1 MNRSRLTAGASAP
14 EVQSAGLRSR
24 RSSVASALRKA
35 TRLVLA
41 TVMFGA
47 VFEIVSP
54 ASPVHA
60 ATNKITICHRTHAT
74 TNPYRRITVNKSSV
88 VNANGHSNSSHD
100 EYSTVLF
107 PSGKPQ
113 PNVYNPS
120 VTYTPSPQK
129 LWGDIIPNFLTDG
142 SSYSGT
148 DYGLNFTRTEVTNNN
163 WVNLPDSNA
172 GKDIYNNTGSYAGYC
187 KARTAHQFCED
198 EIASGRTL
206 AQCQDDLN
214 DQESNDDK
222 ASKDACG
229 GSFTGCTLD
238 KMSTISVAASSATCA
253 SATSY
258 ELTGSLSLGTT
269 SGTAVF
275 EYSTSATLAT
285 YSSSATATKTGT
297 ATYSA
302 TVTSLTAGTWYYRLV
317 AITGSGDTE
326 GRIESDVKSF
336 TVSGQVCT
344 AAVTTTVPGATTT
357 TVAGATTT
365 TVAGATT
372 NTVAGATTT
381 TVVAGSGSSLTAG
394 KGGLIVTIWID
405 ANRNGAKTAAEP
417 YYPGVTCTAVGP
429 GNATKTAVTDA
440 TGQAI
445 FADLDPGA
453 WRVSCEL
460 TDDSLEK
467 VYDSD
472 GTLNWTSDATVVA
485 GKFSEFKYA
494 AAGTAALDITGVR
507 TDSVTVKWL
516 GPDGAAGTED
526 DVTFVV
532 KPTSGRVKVLGL
544 APGNYIVS
552 ATGNFDVEEE
562 YIGASLAAG
571 ETSEVE
577 VPSLSTTGV
586 QNITLLLML
595 AALLIATGS
604 VMGVIRRRAV

>member
-1 MNRSRLTAGASAP
+1 
-14 EVQSAGLRSR
+14 
-24 RSSVASALRKA
+24 
-35 TRLVLA
+35 
-41 TVMFGA
+41 
-47 VFEIVSP
+47 VSP
-54 ASPVHA
+54 AHA

-100 EYSTVLF
+100 EYSSTLF

-120 VTYTPSPQK
+120 VDYKPSPEK
-129 LWGDIIPNFLTDG
+129 KWGDIIPNFLTDG
-142 SSYSGT
+142 SAYTGA

-163 WVNLPDSNA
+163 FVNLPDSNA
-172 GKDIYNNTGSYAGYC
+172 GKDIYYNRGSYVGYC

-206 AQCQDDLN
+206 AQCTDDLN

-229 GSFTGCTLD
+229 GTFSGCTLD
-238 KMSTISVAASSATCA
+238 KMATISVSASSATCA
-253 SATSY
+253 SSSSY
-258 ELTGSLSLGTT
+258 RLTGSLSLGST

-275 EYSTSATLAT
+275 EYSTDAALAT
-285 YSSSATATKTGT
+285 YSSSDTATKTGT
-297 ATYSA
+297 ATYTA

-344 AAVTTTVPGATTT
+344 ASATTVPGATTT

-372 NTVAGATTT
+372 TTVAGATTT

-394 KGGLIVTIWID
+394 KGGIIVTLWID
-405 ANRNGAKTAAEP
+405 ANRNDSKSAAEP

-429 GNATKTAVTDA
+429 GNTTKTAVSDA

-445 FADLDPGA
+445 FANLDPGA
-453 WRVSCEL
+453 WRVACEL
-460 TDDSLEK
+460 TDDTLEK

-485 GKFSEFKYA
+485 GKFSEFQYA
-494 AAGTAALDITGVR
+494 AAGTATLDISGV
-507 TDSVTVKWL
+507 TTKSVTVKWL
-516 GPDGAAGTED
+516 GPDGLVGTED

-532 KPTSGRVKVLGL
+532 TPKGGKVKVLGL

-552 ATGNFDVEEE
+552 ATGNFDVDEEF
-562 YIGASLAAG
+562 ISASVAAG
-571 ETSEVE
+571 DTAEVE
-577 VPSLSTTGV
+577 VPALSKTGP
-586 QNITLLLML
+586 QNLLGLLML
-595 AALLIATGS
+595 AGLLLAAGS
-604 VMGVIRRRAV
+604 VVGVFRRRMV